1 MNIPKK
7 AILQKGQ
14 GKTRKLA
21 KLEYIYERE
30 SRYFAQVGESVK
42 DLALKE
48 IQNLGGEKARPVFR
62 GIWFEADKST
72 FYKIVYL
79 SRLVSRVLVPLV
91 EFDCKDKDALYKG
104 ARTIRW
110 EEFLTP
116 KKTFSITANVSE
128 SQITHSNFAG
138 LRVKDAIADYFR
150 DRTNRRPSVNTEA
163 PWIMI
168 NVHVHRDQAAISIDA
183 GSGPLHKRGY
193 RESRVSAPMQET
205 VAAAII
211 ALSGWNGEEPLLD
224 PMCGSGTLLCEALM
238 HYSRI
243 PAQVF
248 REQFGFERLPDFDAR
263 EWEAVKAVANEA
275 IRPLP
280 RGLIRGSDI
289 AEPSVEATRTNLMGL
304 HHGGQ
309 IDVDLADFKQLNP
322 VEGAVIVTNP
332 PYGIRMGKDQNMKL
346 FYNDLGRFLKEQCK
360 GCTAYVYFGDPGFI
374 KHLPLA
380 PSWKKNLEIGGL
392 DGKLVKYQLY

>member
-14 GKTRKLA
+14 GRTRKLA

-30 SRYFAQVGESVK
+30 SRYFAQVAESVK

-48 IQNLGGEKARPVFR
+48 IQDLGGKNTQPVFR
-62 GIWFEADKST
+62 GIWFEADQST

-79 SRLVSRVLVPLV
+79 SRLASRMLVPLV
-91 EFDCKDKDALYKG
+91 EFQCKDKDDLYKG

-116 KKTFSITANVSE
+116 QKTFSIASNVSE
-128 SQITHSNFAG
+128 SQINHSNFAG

-150 DRTNRRPSVNTEA
+150 DRSNRRPSVDTES

-168 NVHVHRDQAAISIDA
+168 NVHIHKDRAAISIDA
-183 GSGPLHKRGY
+183 ASGPLHKRGY
-193 RESRVSAPMQET
+193 REARVSAPMQET

-243 PAQVF
+243 PAQIF
-248 REQFGFERLPDFDAR
+248 REQFGFERLPDFNVR
-263 EWEAVKAVANEA
+263 EWDAVKAAADKA

-289 AEPSVEATRTNLMGL
+289 SDLAVEATRTNLMGL
-304 HHGGQ
+304 HYGAE
-309 IDVDLADFKQLNP
+309 IDVELADFRQLNR
-322 VEGAVIVTNP
+322 VENTLIVTNP

-346 FYNDLGRFLKEQCK
+346 FYKDLGQFLKEQCK
-360 GCTAYVYFGDPGFI
+360 SCTAYVYFGDPGFI

-392 DGKLVKYQLY
+392 DGKIVKYQLY

>member
-14 GKTRKLA
+14 GRTRKLA
-21 KLEYIYERE
+21 KLNYIYERE
-30 SRYFAQVGESVK
+30 SRYFAQVAESVK

-48 IQNLGGEKARPVFR
+48 IRNLGGKNTQPVFR
-62 GIWFEADKST
+62 GIWFEADKPT
-72 FYKIVYL
+72 FYKIVYI
-79 SRLVSRVLVPLV
+79 SRLLSRVLVPLA
-91 EFDCKDKDALYKG
+91 EFECKDKDALYKG
-104 ARTIRW
+104 AKAIRW
-110 EEFLTP
+110 EEFLNS
-116 KKTFSITANVSE
+116 KKTFSIGSNVSE

-150 DRTNRRPSVNTEA
+150 DRTNRRPSVDTEN

-168 NVHVHRDQAAISIDA
+168 NVHVHKDRATISIDA
-183 GSGPLHKRGY
+183 GAGPLHKRGY
-193 RESRVSAPMQET
+193 REARVSAPMQET

-248 REQFGFERLPDFDAR
+248 REQFGFERLPDFNLR
-263 EWEAVKAVANEA
+263 EWEEVKASTDNA

-280 RGLIRGSDI
+280 KGLIRGSDI
-289 AEPSVEATRTNLMGL
+289 DESAVEATRTNLMGL
-304 HHGGQ
+304 HHGGE
-309 IDVDLADFKQLNP
+309 IDVNPSDFRELDTVKNT
-322 VEGAVIVTNP
+322 VIVANP

-346 FYNDLGRFLKEQCK
+346 FYKDLGLFLKEKCK
-360 GCTAYVYFGDPGFI
+360 SCSAYVYFGDPGFI
-374 KHLPLA
+374 KHVPLA

>member
-7 AILQKGQ
+7 AILQKGR

-30 SRYFAQVGESVK
+30 SRYFAQVAESVK

-48 IQNLGGEKARPVFR
+48 IQDLGGKNTQTVFR

-72 FYKIVYL
+72 FYKIVYM
-79 SRLVSRVLVPLV
+79 SRLVSRILVPLV
-91 EFDCKDKDALYKG
+91 EFDCQDKDALYKG

-110 EEFLTP
+110 EEFLTT

-150 DRTNRRPSVNTEA
+150 DRTDRRPSVDPEA

-168 NVHVHRDQAAISIDA
+168 NVHVHRDRATISIDA

-193 RESRVSAPMQET
+193 REARVSAPMQET

-211 ALSGWNGEEPLLD
+211 ALSGWNGKEPLLD

-243 PAQVF
+243 PAQIF
-248 REQFGFERLPDFDAR
+248 REGFGFERLPDFDTR
-263 EWEAVKAVANEA
+263 EWESVKTAANQA

-280 RGLIRGSDI
+280 KGLIQGSDI
-289 AEPSVEATRTNLMGL
+289 DDTAVEATKINLMGL
-304 HHGGQ
+304 HYGAEIEVSQ
-309 IDVDLADFKQLNP
+309 ADFRERNP
-322 VEGAVIVTNP
+322 LENAVIITNP
-332 PYGIRMGKDQNMKL
+332 PYGIRMGKDLDMKL
-346 FYNDLGRFLKEQCK
+346 FYKDLGLFLKEQCK
-360 GCTAYVYFGDPGFI
+360 GGTAYIYFGDPSFI
-374 KHLPLA
+374 KNVPLA